1 MRALA
6 VPGFK
11 VNAMNKALFL
21 LTTTAL
27 VGVAGCTSLS
37 PTDDPVYLRLTD
49 MEARLMRIERVVDN
63 QSLLQIANQLEQLQV
78 ESRELRGELET
89 LRRETE
95 SQGARQRELY
105 LDVDRR
111 LQMLEQ
117 SQVRAPAGPFDPAP
131 GFGGDEFGVGGGD
144 AGPFA
149 GGALPDMPAG
159 PGAGG
164 AVAAGNDQEA
174 YQTAFNLL
182 QSRQYEPAAEAF
194 RQFLTA
200 HPNSRLA
207 DNAQYWLAETYYVR
221 REFEGAL
228 PHFQR
233 VLDQYPQSDKTPDAL
248 LKIGYCNYELRRW
261 DAARTAL
268 QRVTREYPGTTAAQ
282 LATQRLQL
290 IAQEVG

>member
-1 MRALA
+1 
-6 VPGFK
+6 
-11 VNAMNKALFL
+11 MNKARFV
-21 LTTTAL
+21 LTTATL
-27 VGVAGCTSLS
+27 VAVAGCTSLS
-37 PTDDPVYLRLTD
+37 PTEDPVYLRLTD

-63 QSLLQIANQLEQLQV
+63 QSLLQIANQLDQLQA
-78 ESRELRGELET
+78 ETRELRGELET
-89 LRRETE
+89 LRHETE
-95 SQGARQRELY
+95 TQGARQRELY

-111 LQMLEQ
+111 LQMMEQ

-131 GFGGDEFGVGGGD
+131 GFGGGDFGVGGID
-144 AGPFA
+144 DRSQA
-149 GGALPDMPAG
+149 GGAFPSAPAG
-159 PGAGG
+159 PAGG
-164 AVAAGNDQEA
+164 GAAMSGSDQDA
-174 YQTAFNLL
+174 YQAAFNLL
-182 QSRQYEPAAEAF
+182 QNRQYEPAAEAF
-194 RQFLTA
+194 RQFLSVHA
-200 HPNSRLA
+200 DSRLA